1 VEAAGGLGAGRRAV
15 FRRSARVWVF
25 YLHLSGALR
34 AALLIVPIG
43 IMAWLVPQVHALAA
57 IGFCLCLG
65 AGVAM
70 PTMAS
75 AGIRRAL
82 DVRQYREGGYLHRIF
97 GGAILRILF
106 LLIVGTLGAAS
117 VLLTLAIG
125 GVLAWLAATV
135 ALAGPPL
142 ILPLMLRIAR
152 SRSSMVRNWLPS

>member
-1 VEAAGGLGAGRRAV
+1 LAHAVRADWERADARCSGIPHASGFFICIFRGLCG
-15 FRRSARVWVF
+15 
-25 YLHLSGALR
+25 
-34 AALLIVPIG
+34 ALLIVPIG
-43 IMAWLVPQVHALAA
+43 IMAWLVPQVPALTA
-57 IGFCLCLG
+57 IGYCLCLG
-65 AGVAM
+65 AGAAM

-117 VLLTLAIG
+117 VLLTLATG
-125 GVLAWLAATV
+125 GVPAWLAATT

-152 SRSSMVRNWLPS
+152 SRGA